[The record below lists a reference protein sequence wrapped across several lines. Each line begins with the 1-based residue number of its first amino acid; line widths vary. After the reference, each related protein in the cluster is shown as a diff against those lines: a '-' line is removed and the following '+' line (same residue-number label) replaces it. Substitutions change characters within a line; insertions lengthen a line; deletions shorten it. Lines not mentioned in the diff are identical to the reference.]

1 MTTQEPTSSLVFA
14 ALAAAVGAALFGPFV
29 LLIYIVVGSSG
40 PISLTA
46 NDLKDFVEIGLLFG
60 AFALPSA
67 LVLGLPALFFLR
79 KYARLTIGPVALAGA
94 VVGLVVALV
103 IRWMGLGWDI
113 LWLGLVHGALCGCI
127 ARLVLKVDLRRNN
140 FSPE

>member
-1 MTTQEPTSSLVFA
+1 MSSQEPTSSLVFA
-14 ALAAAVGAALFGPFV
+14 ALAAAVGAAMFGPFV
-29 LLIYIVVGSSG
+29 LLIYIVGSSG

-46 NDLKDFVEIGLLFG
+46 NDLKDYVEIGLLFG
-60 AFALPSA
+60 AFALPAA

-79 KYARLTIGPVALAGA
+79 KHARLTLGPVALAGA
-94 VVGLVVALV
+94 AVGLVVALV

-127 ARLVLKVDLRRNN
+127 ARLVLKVDLRRITR
-140 FSPE
+140 

>member
-1 MTTQEPTSSLVFA
+1 M
-14 ALAAAVGAALFGPFV
+14 FGPFV
-29 LLIYIVVGSSG
+29 LLIYIVGSGG

-46 NDLKDFVEIGLLFG
+46 NDLKDYVEIGLLFG
-60 AFALPSA
+60 AFALPAA

-79 KYARLTIGPVALAGA
+79 KHARLTLGPVALAGA
-94 VVGLVVALV
+94 AVGLVVALV

-127 ARLVLKVDLRRNN
+127 ARLVLKVDLRRITR
-140 FSPE
+140 